1 MDSRAAR
8 AYGGFVPGEPAVQSQ
23 VESGIDRDPSNLIP
37 VIRAEGGR
45 ALDRH
50 RTACTP
56 FPSVRKEGERA
67 MPDAAIPA
75 APYAAHAPAWSA
87 LILGLFLLAAAID
100 VLRRPGQWH
109 RMIEEIEGSPA
120 LQMLTGLF
128 EIIFGTLLYLANRGP
143 DGWPAGDPLA
153 LVLTILGGLAVIEA
167 LAVTAF
173 ADLYVRFWMRK
184 LGTRTRP
191 LAVLALLLG
200 LGFTAAG
207 LLRLV

>member
-1 MDSRAAR
+1 
-8 AYGGFVPGEPAVQSQ
+8 
-23 VESGIDRDPSNLIP
+23 
-37 VIRAEGGR
+37 
-45 ALDRH
+45 
-50 RTACTP
+50 
-56 FPSVRKEGERA
+56 

-87 LILGLFLLAAAID
+87 LTLGLFLLAAAID
-100 VLRRPGQWH
+100 ELRRPGQWH
-109 RMIEEIEGSPA
+109 RMIEEIESSPA

-153 LVLTILGGLAVIEA
+153 LVLTILGGLAVVEA